1 VRFSLAGDFFWSLIE
16 NYSTVN
22 DQPFGTKANG
32 YDGLDTVFVYN
43 KTKVVEQTEAP
54 EEVDRRR
61 HHADRGQGLSP
72 SSSIR
77 RQMLDL
83 LRLDGGAQQ
92 RRAQRHIK
100 WSATYLPWE
109 EGTTP
114 RNSSIG
120 GATLWVMKGQK
131 AEEYDG
137 VADFLAF
144 VASPDL
150 QLWWSKVT
158 GYVPITNKAYE
169 AAKKEGYYT
178 ANPTREIA
186 ILQLNRGTPTANSQ
200 GFHFG
205 NYTQST
211 FALRQELE
219 AVWANKKTPQ
229 EGLDDAVR
237 AATRSCGS
245 SRSCMQASTSVAAE
259 LPAAPRVAGKRRAA
273 VAGGT
278 AGLKRAHYRNSRLP
292 FFLLLPQLLVLLL
305 FFFIPAVRALVQA
318 FVLTDPFGTTVHFVW
333 FDNFRAL
340 FASPE
345 YRSSVWVTMWFTLAQ
360 NVLTL
365 AWRPCCLRHRPGDPR
380 PRALSQHRALALR
393 HRAGDRGHPVGV
405 HVQRPCRAAD
415 LSAEDA
421 GRRLGSHTQ
430 RLRRLPAGDLRRRLE
445 AHLLRLHL
453 PGAACSA
460 VPPSLLEAAAVDGAG
475 PACASSRS
483 RCR

>member
-1 VRFSLAGDFFWSLIE
+1 MDKTKRAFVGGLLAAAMTAGIAAPSFAQQRTEIQFWHAMGGVLGERVDEIVKRYNASQTKYTVVATNKGNYDEVINGTIAAYRTKKAPHITQIYERGFMTMLLSDAIVPVQDLLTEKKKQIDWGDFIKPVASYYQYKGKLMTLPFNSSAPILWYNKEHFEKAGFSAPGPTWQELDKQLYAIKSKGIAECGSSLAGDFFWSLIE

-43 KTKVVEQTEAP
+43 KTKVVDQTKRLKKWIDDGIMQIA
-54 EEVDRRR
+54 
-61 HHADRGQGLSP
+61 GQGLSP
-72 SSSIR
+72 EQLYTSGKCSTFFAST
-77 RQMLDL
+77 
-83 LRLDGGAQQ
+83 GAHGSVE
-92 RRAQRHIK
+92 RNANIK

-131 AEEYDG
+131 AEDYDG

-150 QLWWSKVT
+150 QVWWSKVT

-169 AAKKEGYYT
+169 TAKKEGYYT

-229 EGLDDAVR
+229 EALDDAVR
-237 AATRSCGS
+237 RGNEIL
-245 SRSCMQASTSVAAE
+245 RQFE
-259 LPAAPRVAGKRRAA
+259 KLHAGK
-273 VAGGT
+273 
-278 AGLKRAHYRNSRLP
+278 Y
-292 FFLLLPQLLVLLL
+292 
-305 FFFIPAVRALVQA
+305 
-318 FVLTDPFGTTVHFVW
+318 
-333 FDNFRAL
+333 
-340 FASPE
+340 
-345 YRSSVWVTMWFTLAQ
+345 
-360 NVLTL
+360 
-365 AWRPCCLRHRPGDPR
+365 
-380 PRALSQHRALALR
+380 
-393 HRAGDRGHPVGV
+393 
-405 HVQRPCRAAD
+405 
-415 LSAEDA
+415 
-421 GRRLGSHTQ
+421 
-430 RLRRLPAGDLRRRLE
+430 
-445 AHLLRLHL
+445 
-453 PGAACSA
+453 
-460 VPPSLLEAAAVDGAG
+460 
-475 PACASSRS
+475 
-483 RCR
+483 